1 MKLPDLRPQPAGVG
15 TRTIN
20 GTRAAVRTVIRYR
33 HGVLSGRGAS
43 LLDGYMEDLA
53 TDRIYRLMIAQRVL
67 HRDLVQ
73 VQVAGQTPAVRYGE
87 VLVADSERIEGWRNL
102 GQTEAVLF
110 WIVIPAGHTTRP
122 RRLA

>member
-1 MKLPDLRPQPAGVG
+1 MHLGVREAATPADRQKG
-15 TRTIN
+15 TGIV
-20 GTRAAVRTVIRYR
+20 AVA
-33 HGVLSGRGAS
+33 SG
-43 LLDGYMEDLA
+43 
-53 TDRIYRLMIAQRVL
+53 
-67 HRDLVQ
+67 LVQ

-110 WIVIPAGHTTRP
+110 WIVIPAGHATRP